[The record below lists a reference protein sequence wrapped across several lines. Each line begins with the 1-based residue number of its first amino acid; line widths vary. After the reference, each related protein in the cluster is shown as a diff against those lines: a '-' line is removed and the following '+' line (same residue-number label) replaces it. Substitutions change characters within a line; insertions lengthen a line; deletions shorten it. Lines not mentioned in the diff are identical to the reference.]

1 MKTKKERIIKPH
13 SDKVD
18 PTKPGIK
25 ADDPTRKIPK
35 PGLKPPTS
43 RPAPKPPST
52 PKPGPKPSAQ
62 PSATKPPAPKP
73 ETKPPVEPK
82 TRVIHFAPD
91 PSEGQT
97 AQEPSDEFMNK
108 LIVGWLVVIAGPGK
122 GKILTIGYGHNGI
135 GRSADERISLNF
147 GDQGI
152 SRKRHTIL
160 TYDSRGR
167 KFYLQQGDG
176 VNLAYVNDEP
186 LIGTRELTGGET
198 VEMGKTL
205 LKFVALCGPDFDW
218 LDQLQNKPT
227 APK

>member
-1 MKTKKERIIKPH
+1 MKTKKERMIKPH
-13 SDKVD
+13 SDKME
-18 PTKPGIK
+18 PTQPGIK

-43 RPAPKPPST
+43 RPPSKPTPRPS
-52 PKPGPKPSAQ
+52 PPLSGK
-62 PSATKPPAPKP
+62 KPPAPKP
-73 ETKPPVEPK
+73 ESKPPEEPK
-82 TRVIHFAPD
+82 TRVLHFGPD
-91 PSEGQT
+91 SGEGQT
-97 AQEPSDEFMNK
+97 TQEPSDEFMKK
-108 LIVGWLVVIAGPGK
+108 LIVGWLVVIAGPGQ

-160 TYDSRGR
+160 TYDPRGR

-176 VNLAYVNDEP
+176 VNLTYLNDAP
-186 LIGTRELTGGET
+186 LIGTQELTGGET

-218 LDQLQNKPT
+218 LDQLQKQST
-227 APK
+227 ASK